1 MDDYEIDENDPK
13 SNIHS
18 DDVEKEPK
26 TARSN
31 PPDEEQSTKKA
42 EGNISD
48 LSVDEDETDDEEEE
62 KKATSV
68 TKS

>member
-1 MDDYEIDENDPK
+1 MDENDPK

-18 DDVEKEPK
+18 GDVEREPK
-26 TARSN
+26 SARSN
-31 PPDEEQSTKKA
+31 LPDEEQSTKKA
-42 EGNISD
+42 DENTSD

-62 KKATSV
+62 KKMTSP